1 MAEWQ
6 RVVNTTITRYLREEE
21 ENVLR
26 NRKLTAMLRKNGRVK
41 MNASG
46 KDLDWKI
53 KFRRASVQG
62 QADGDTLNFDR
73 KLRHK
78 SAALD
83 WRGYAVTDSVTKKE
97 RLMNKSTE
105 AIVNIYSN
113 IAKDLLSDM
122 EESFCDELYVD
133 GNATNNE
140 KRIHGIESAMGATQT
155 INVSV
160 TTSTSARTANAADPV
175 GYPNDTYAGISTQL
189 GANGGSWNSNWP
201 EGTGDAHF
209 DFWSPVLVN
218 YTSTFFAG
226 SSATWAQQCIDAM
239 RFGIIKAQKN
249 KSRRG
254 QLDMI
259 ILPGELYRQALS
271 KMHALQQINV
281 NRGQDSTL
289 VSLGF
294 KDVFNLDGV
303 DVTWEYG
310 VPANVGY
317 GFNIDEMELQSLQSQ
332 LFVPEGPDWDIASQS
347 YRFSVD
353 FYGNVRFN
361 PRHFVKFLSLA

>member
-6 RVVNTTITRYLREEE
+6 RVVNTTISRYLREVE
-21 ENVLR
+21 ENVMR
-26 NRKLTAMLRKNGRVK
+26 NRKLTAMLRKRGRVK
-41 MNASG
+41 MNAAG

-53 KFRRASVQG
+53 RYKRAAVQG
-62 QADGDTLNFDR
+62 QADGDTLTFDR

-78 SAALD
+78 VATLD

-97 RLMNKSTE
+97 RLMNKSVE
-105 AIVNIYSN
+105 AIVKIYEN
-113 IAKDLLSDM
+113 IAEDLMSDM
-122 EESFCDELYVD
+122 EESFCDELYID
-133 GNATNNE
+133 GNASGNE
-140 KRIHGIESAMGATQT
+140 KRIHGIESFLAGTQT
-155 INVSV
+155 INVTV
-160 TTSTSARTANAADPV
+160 TTSTSARAANAADPA
-175 GYPNDTYAGISTQL
+175 GYPNDSYAGLSTVL
-189 GANGGSWNSNWP
+189 GNYGGAWNSNWP

-209 DFWSPVLVN
+209 DFWTPVLVN
-218 YTSTFFAG
+218 YTSSFFAG

-239 RFGIIKAQKN
+239 RYGIIKSQKN
-249 KSRRG
+249 KSKRG

-271 KMHALQQINV
+271 KNHSLQQINV
-281 NRGQDSTL
+281 NRGQDSEL

-303 DVTWEYG
+303 DITWEYG
-310 VPANVGY
+310 VPNNIGY
-317 GFNIDEMELQSLQSQ
+317 GFNIDEMELQSLQGQ

-353 FYGNVRFN
+353 FYGNLRCN